1 MELAIDNNMA
11 AQMEFK
17 IPLSS
22 APGTIEKAKYKTI
35 PLITNENNP
44 KVKIVIGNEKNC
56 IMGFTI
62 KLRQPKIMVSIIKA
76 DKEPI
81 YTLDIKFEII
91 NKDIAL
97 ITINKDILLMLI
109 LLFF

>member
-1 MELAIDNNMA
+1 ME
-11 AQMEFK
+11 AQIELK

-22 APGTIEKAKYKTI
+22 APGTREKAKYKTI
-35 PLITNENNP
+35 PLITSENNP
-44 KVKIVIGNEKNC
+44 KVKIVIGNERNC
-56 IMGFTI
+56 IIGFTI
-62 KLRQPKIMVSIIKA
+62 KLRQPKIIVRIIKV

-97 ITINKDILLMLI
+97 MTINKDILFILI
-109 LLFF
+109 LLLI